1 VNVSVVHIE
10 RNPYLPVTT

>member
-1 VNVSVVHIE
+1 LLIIVVRIE